1 MSGKSRYRTPPKSPK
16 YAAKEGPFE
25 PIVIDSSDYAEPERE
40 HIFTIDGVEYTMP
53 VTVEPALAL
62 RVLEVIEVNGEAAAT
77 SFALYEVLGE
87 KAHEALKGCKAMTAA
102 QMMAITDVI
111 MERVLGSLESGN

>member
-1 MSGKSRYRTPPKSPK
+1 MSGKSKYRTPPKSPK

-40 HIFTIDGVEYTMP
+40 HIFTIDGIHYTMP
-53 VTVEPALAL
+53 KTVEPALAL
-62 RVLEVIEVNGEAAAT
+62 RVLEVIEVDGEAAAT

-87 KAHEALKGCKAMTAA
+87 EAHEALKGCKAMTAA
-102 QMMAITDVI
+102 QMMAITEVI
-111 MERVLGSLESGN
+111 MDRVMGSLESGN